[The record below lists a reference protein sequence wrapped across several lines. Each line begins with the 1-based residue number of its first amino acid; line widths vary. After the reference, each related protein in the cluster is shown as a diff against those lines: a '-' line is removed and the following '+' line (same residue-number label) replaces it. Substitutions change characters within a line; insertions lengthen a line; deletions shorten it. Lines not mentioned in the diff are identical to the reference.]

1 MKEKHAGQAQQ
12 QQQQQQRQKAAA
24 TCSSCCSQLPDS
36 LPLLLLL
43 QAALCTRSPVSD
55 KVCRHAQRMVVQFE
69 VFYQRQCSVLC
80 SSRREGGRLAP
91 EQCAVYCAGKA
102 GPRAGSTDSGSSLT
116 GGCLHQL
123 STRSPAAFSFSTSF
137 PLKFPR
143 LPATGHTLFS
153 SH

>member
-24 TCSSCCSQLPDS
+24 TCSSCYSQLPDS
-36 LPLLLLL
+36 LPLLLL

-80 SSRREGGRLAP
+80 SSRR